1 MKISKPQLL
10 ALVAGILLIGVA
22 AVVNSSGQESSFQ
35 ISAAEEEANRKA
47 AALAA
52 ASWTPEKVK
61 IFADENRKARA
72 TKNSD

>member
-10 ALVAGILLIGVA
+10 ALVAGILLIGVVA
-22 AVVNSSGQESSFQ
+22 IVNSSGQEPSFQ

>member
-1 MKISKPQLL
+1 MKFSREHLLGITGL
-10 ALVAGILLIGVA
+10 ALLVAVA
-22 AVVNSSGQESSFQ
+22 LVVNNSSQQPEFR
-35 ISAAEEEANRKA
+35 ISPEEEEANRKA

-61 IFADENRKARA
+61 IFAEENRKARA

>member
-1 MKISKPQLL
+1 MKVTKSQILGIAGFAVLLGL
-10 ALVAGILLIGVA
+10 ALM
-22 AVVNSSGQESSFQ
+22 VNMSSQEPSFR
-35 ISAAEEEANRKA
+35 ISPEEEEANRKA

-61 IFADENRKARA
+61 IFAEENRKARA